1 MINANRLS
9 RRWVLL
15 FALGLILAILV
26 FMPLRFA
33 IGMAVP
39 SASAITAKS
48 VYGSIWS
55 GGANDLNA
63 GPLSLGNMRVRLGIL
78 PLLTGRAEYL
88 LSPADAAAGQGFNGT
103 IGTGWGG
110 VQIEHLTGAANFGQS
125 AGSLPLSGTEFQDFS
140 VRFAGGTCR
149 SASGSIRLLL
159 KPATIPGINSEG
171 GFLGNAKCREGKL
184 FLPLVSGSAMERID
198 LSVDANGKYTF
209 SLTLNNVEPQTAA
222 MLSLSGFQ
230 PISGGYTQAFNGQF

>member
-1 MINANRLS
+1 MINVNRFS

-15 FALGLILAILV
+15 SALGLILAILV

-33 IGMAVP
+33 VGMAVP
-39 SASAITAKS
+39 PASAITAKS
-48 VYGSIWS
+48 VYGGIWA
-55 GGANDLNA
+55 GGINDLNA
-63 GPLSLGNMRVRLGIL
+63 GPLSFGSLRVRLGIL

-88 LSPADAAAGQGFNGT
+88 LSPLDGAVDPGFNGT

-110 VQIEHLTGAANFGQS
+110 VQIEHLTGAANHAQD
-125 AGSLPLSGTEFQDFS
+125 AGPLPLSGAEFQDFS

-159 KPATIPGINSEG
+159 KPAAIPGINAEG

-184 FLPLVSGSAMERID
+184 FLPLISGSAMERID
-198 LSVDANGKYTF
+198 LSIDANGKYSF
-209 SLTLNNVEPQTAA
+209 ALTLNNVEPQTAA
-222 MLSLSGFQ
+222 MLSLNGFR

>member
-1 MINANRLS
+1 MIYVARLS
-9 RRWVLL
+9 RRWIILSGLVLL
-15 FALGLILAILV
+15 LAILV

-33 IGMAVP
+33 VGMAVP
-39 SASAITAKS
+39 SGSAISAKS

-55 GGANDLNA
+55 GGINNLNA
-63 GPLSLGNMRVRLGIL
+63 GPLSLGNMRVRLALL
-78 PLLTGRAEYL
+78 PLITGRAEYL
-88 LSPADAAAGQGFNGT
+88 LSPMDAAIEPGFNGT

-110 VQIEHLTGAANFGQS
+110 VQIEHLTGAANHGQS
-125 AGSLPLSGTEFQDFS
+125 VTSLPLAGAEFQDFS

-149 SASGSIRLLL
+149 SANGSVRILLI
-159 KPATIPGINSEG
+159 PAAIPGINAEG

-184 FLPLVSGSAMERID
+184 FLPMVSSSAMERID

-209 SLTLNNVEPQTAA
+209 TLTLNNVEPQTAA
-222 MLSLSGFQ
+222 MLTLNGFR